1 MIREKMRENMRA
13 FVRVCGIITMAT
25 PEVINVRKRYSL
37 TIDPALM
44 ESVEERAEKEGLSK
58 SRFVELALSLTLRY
72 KRKAE
77 MEKLAVEGYRL
88 FAPESAKTAEA
99 GISDWLA
106 LQRA

>member
-1 MIREKMRENMRA
+1 MAGVDFRPCSQLVVSEMIREKMRENMRA

-77 MEKLAVEGYRL
+77 MEKVAVEG
-88 FAPESAKTAEA
+88 
-99 GISDWLA
+99 
-106 LQRA
+106 